1 MRRIGLLGLGILL
14 SGGCVERT
22 LSISSTPP
30 GSLVTLNDIEIG
42 RTPLNKRFTWYG
54 TFDVQV
60 RKEGYQTL
68 NTTTPVI
75 APWWQW
81 IGFDLIAELLP
92 LRLQDEHKVEYTL
105 KPQELEHVDP
115 EAISQR
121 GQKLREQLESSK
133 IPHPATQPASK
144 PAKAAK

>member
-1 MRRIGLLGLGILL
+1 MRRIGLLGLGIVLC
-14 SGGCVERT
+14 GGCVERT

-30 GSLVTLNDIEIG
+30 GALVTLNDMEVG
-42 RTPLNKRFTWYG
+42 RTPLSKRFTWYG

-92 LRLQDEHKVEYTL
+92 IRLQDEHEVSYTL
-105 KPQELEHVDP
+105 KPQSLEQVDP
-115 EAISQR
+115 DAIVQR
-121 GQKLREQLESSK
+121 GQKLREQLEGSRL
-133 IPHPATQPASK
+133 PNPATQPASK
-144 PAKAAK
+144 PAKAGK